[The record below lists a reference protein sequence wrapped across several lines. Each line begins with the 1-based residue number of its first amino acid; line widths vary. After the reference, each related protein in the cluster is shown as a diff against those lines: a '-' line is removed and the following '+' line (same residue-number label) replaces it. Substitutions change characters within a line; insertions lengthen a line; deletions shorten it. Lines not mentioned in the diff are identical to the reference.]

1 MVYMRLFSVIFFI
14 FLIVDIYAEINENWT
29 ISWMVKPLLMPILL
43 MILCFNE
50 QKIRSLEQIFIVI
63 ALGFSCLGD
72 ILLLQHEK
80 HLFVF
85 GLASFLVT
93 HICYIISFILRINR
107 SKRRLTISAL
117 MILSIPFLVY
127 IALMISIFHPK
138 LSMDTEETKGLLV
151 PVIVYTCVI
160 VGMAY
165 VSHLHDRK
173 REGYWWL
180 FIGAILFVLSDTFL
194 ALNRF
199 LAPIPMPGLLVMSTY
214 GIGQYLITIGT
225 IKMSGKQSKTL

>member
-1 MVYMRLFSVIFFI
+1 MVYMKQFSLVFFI
-14 FLIVDIYAEINENWT
+14 CLIVDIYAEITENW
-29 ISWMVKPLLMPILL
+29 IVSCMVRPLLMPILL
-43 MILCFNE
+43 MIFFFNG
-50 QKIRSLEQIFIVI
+50 KNIRSLEQIFVVI

-72 ILLLQHEK
+72 VLLLQHEK
-80 HLFVF
+80 HLFIF
-85 GLASFLVT
+85 GLASFLIT
-93 HICYIISFILRINR
+93 HICYIISFILRLYR
-107 SKRRLTISAL
+107 RKDHSKRRLTIAA
-117 MILSIPFLVY
+117 IPFLVY
-127 IALMISIFHPK
+127 IALMVYIFHPK
-138 LSMDTEETKGLLV
+138 LSLDIEETKGLLT

-165 VSHLHDRK
+165 VSHLHDRHMP
-173 REGYWWL
+173 GYWWV

-225 IKMSGKQSKTL
+225 IKMSGKDSKTV